1 MPQTYDTTFKELFAQ
16 NFVALLHWLIPDV
29 KSFTV
34 LKLPEELPL
43 TARRADLMVRVDGR
57 ATENRR
63 RPSVIQ
69 IFDCQVQRDPRLPRS
84 MLTRAVL
91 AHDLYDLPV
100 KTTLLALTPKAVVQA
115 KYVFGTD
122 DAGEESRHRVTV
134 RRVFA
139 ESADAA
145 LQSDLAELL
154 PLVPV
159 MQTSDGDQAG
169 LVHKV
174 IERIVERVLA
184 DEKRKIMLEQAAN
197 FATLRLPRNKV
208 GAIVSEVLGSKR
220 IMIDPLRDF
229 PLVRDGYRQGMR
241 DGKLEGIREGKLE
254 GVREGKS
261 AGKAESVLM
270 LLETRGVPLNKSLR
284 DKILSC
290 DDPVTLERW
299 FKKAI
304 SATSASEV
312 FASP

>member
-1 MPQTYDTTFKELFAQ
+1 
-16 NFVALLHWLIPDV
+16 
-29 KSFTV
+29 
-34 LKLPEELPL
+34 
-43 TARRADLMVRVDGR
+43 
-57 ATENRR
+57 
-63 RPSVIQ
+63 
-69 IFDCQVQRDPRLPRS
+69 
-84 MLTRAVL
+84 
-91 AHDLYDLPV
+91 
-100 KTTLLALTPKAVVQA
+100 
-115 KYVFGTD
+115 
-122 DAGEESRHRVTV
+122 
-134 RRVFA
+134 
-139 ESADAA
+139 
-145 LQSDLAELL
+145 
-154 PLVPV
+154 
-159 MQTSDGDQAG
+159 
-169 LVHKV
+169 
-174 IERIVERVLA
+174 
-184 DEKRKIMLEQAAN
+184 MLEQAAN

-241 DGKLEGIREGKLE
+241 DGKRE